1 MKEKKTKARD
11 DIKIDSKKPLKQTI
25 IEIIAILVI
34 AAVMITFMVVLL
46 LSNAYVSSQELF
58 MNGKYDAFVYEFNLS
73 RRKDFNIP
81 EELQTVVPSS
91 AFDGCKKIEFNEYE
105 GCKYIGTR
113 ENDYYLLVSAVEVRD
128 SYEIHPQTK
137 SICNGAFMGI
147 KGIDEFIVPK
157 ENECFVAIDGSLY
170 TKDVSRMLHYATG
183 RSDTEFV
190 IPKEVKSIDDYAFY
204 YDFNLKSVTLPKH
217 LQRIGECAFGFTLFD
232 TINIPNSAVVIG
244 DGAFANSGLKT
255 ITYNYSVEEN

>member
-1 MKEKKTKARD
+1 MKEKK
-11 DIKIDSKKPLKQTI
+11 IDSRDEAKNMRKNRVKKTL
-25 IEIIAILVI
+25 IEIMAILLI
-34 AAVMITFMVVLL
+34 GALMIGFMVVLL
-46 LSNAYVSSQELF
+46 LSSAYKVSQELF
-58 MNGKYDAFVYEFNLS
+58 VNGKYDAFVYQFNLS

-113 ENDYYLLVSAVEVRD
+113 DNDYYLLVSAVEVRD

-147 KGIDEFIVPK
+147 KAIDEFIVPK